1 MSARLALALA
11 ALAGLSC
18 NRFEDCKCGS
28 DTEEYDLDTLPAT
41 SSTDVPTNTRIW
53 GSAITDLQD
62 DAGLSVPITRSTVT
76 DSEDHSEF
84 TVVRPVNPLAPNT
97 TYSIITNTESSAP
110 HTFTTGAGPQTT
122 PPPIPEVQDLELVR
136 YRDCGQS
143 QYHATYTL
151 RGPASIYLLD
161 TANRT
166 TFVPADL
173 VGDVTDFSQWPQFD
187 LGARCGGYEN
197 VPAAPTRNTS
207 TTVRFAALDLAGN
220 FSGWSEPEEL
230 TFSGCKL
237 GGPTSPALLGLLPLL
252 IARRRRA
259 TAARLRDPQPRGRA

>member
-1 MSARLALALA
+1 MSPRLALALA
-11 ALAGLSC
+11 LALASLSC
-18 NRFEDCKCGS
+18 NRFEDCKCAGP
-28 DTEEYDLDTLPAT
+28 EYGLGTLPAT
-41 SSTDVPTNTRIW
+41 GSTDVPTNTRIW
-53 GSAITDLQD
+53 GSAILDLQD
-62 DAGLSVPITRSTVT
+62 GAGVSVPTTRSTVT
-76 DSEDHSEF
+76 DSEDFSEF
-84 TVVRPVNPLAPNT
+84 TVLRPVNELQPNT
-97 TYSIITNTESSAP
+97 TYTITAATSAP
-110 HTFTTGAGPQTT
+110 HTFTTGAGPHTT
-122 PPPIPEVQDLELVR
+122 PPPIPEIEDLEQVR
-136 YRDCGQS
+136 DHDCGQS
-143 QYHATYTL
+143 LYHATYTL

-161 TANRT
+161 TAETT

-173 VGDVTDFSQWPQFD
+173 VGDVTAYSHAPQFD

-237 GGPTSPALLGLLPLL
+237 GGRSSPALLGLLPLL

-259 TAARLRDPQPRGRA
+259 TAARLRDPQPRSRA